1 MLIFLLV
8 LLSLHQNDEVM
19 SKKATI
25 EPVDQ
30 GVVASLYTIS
40 FENDNL
46 SEFAKFMTNF
56 KDNARIQRDYQIILL
71 ALQKIMENGALER
84 YFRPEGKYNDG
95 VCALPISS
103 GKLRLYCLRLSDKI
117 LIIGNGGIKDTK
129 TYNENNELNGYV
141 IDLQKFDSLIKEAV
155 KDGSISI
162 EETKIQGIENKT
174 FEL

>member
-1 MLIFLLV
+1 
-8 LLSLHQNDEVM
+8 M
-19 SKKATI
+19 SRKATI
-25 EPVDQ
+25 EHIEQSD
-30 GVVASLYTIS
+30 VASLYTIS
-40 FENDNL
+40 FENNNL

-56 KDNARIQRDYQIILL
+56 KDNARLQRDYQIILL
-71 ALQKIMENGALER
+71 ALQKILENGALER
-84 YFRPEGKYNDG
+84 YFRPEGKLNDG
-95 VCALPISS
+95 VCALPFSS

-141 IDLQKFDSLIKEAV
+141 IDLQKFDVLIKEAV

-162 EETKIQGIENKT
+162 VETEIKGIDNKT

>member
-1 MLIFLLV
+1 
-8 LLSLHQNDEVM
+8 M

-25 EPVDQ
+25 EPVEQ
-30 GVVASLYTIS
+30 SEIASLYTIF

-56 KDNARIQRDYQIILL
+56 KDNARLQRDYQIILL
-71 ALQKIMENGALER
+71 ALQKILENGALER
-84 YFRPEGKYNDG
+84 YFRPEGKFNDV
-95 VCALPISS
+95 VCALPMSS

-117 LIIGNGGIKDTK
+117 LIIGNGGIKDSK

-141 IDLQKFDSLIKEAV
+141 IDLQKFDALIKDAV

-162 EETKIQGIENKT
+162 EETEIKGIDNKT
-174 FEL
+174 FEV

>member
-1 MLIFLLV
+1 
-8 LLSLHQNDEVM
+8 M

-25 EPVDQ
+25 EHIEQ
-30 GVVASLYTIS
+30 SEVASLYTIS

-56 KDNARIQRDYQIILL
+56 KDNARLQRDYQIILL
-71 ALQKIMENGALER
+71 ALQKILENGALER
-84 YFRPEGKYNDG
+84 YFRPEGKLNDG

-117 LIIGNGGIKDTK
+117 LIIGNGGVKDTK

-141 IDLQKFDSLIKEAV
+141 IDLQKFDALIKEAV

-162 EETKIQGIENKT
+162 EKTEIKGIDNKT

>member
-1 MLIFLLV
+1 
-8 LLSLHQNDEVM
+8 M

-25 EPVDQ
+25 EPVEQ
-30 GVVASLYTIS
+30 SVVASLYTIS

-56 KDNARIQRDYQIILL
+56 KDNARLQRDYQIILL
-71 ALQKIMENGALER
+71 ALQKILENGALER
-84 YFRPEGKYNDG
+84 YFRPEGKLNDG

-141 IDLQKFDSLIKEAV
+141 IDLQKFDALIKEAV

-162 EETKIQGIENKT
+162 EETEIKGIDNKT

>member
-1 MLIFLLV
+1 
-8 LLSLHQNDEVM
+8 M
-19 SKKATI
+19 SRKATI
-25 EPVDQ
+25 EHIEQSD
-30 GVVASLYTIS
+30 VASLYTIS
-40 FENDNL
+40 FENNNL

-56 KDNARIQRDYQIILL
+56 KDNARLQRDYQIILL
-71 ALQKIMENGALER
+71 ALQKILENGALER
-84 YFRPEGKYNDG
+84 YFRPEGKLNDG

-141 IDLQKFDSLIKEAV
+141 IDLQKFDALIKEAV

-162 EETKIQGIENKT
+162 VETEIKGIDNKT

>member
-1 MLIFLLV
+1 
-8 LLSLHQNDEVM
+8 M

-25 EPVDQ
+25 EPVEQ
-30 GVVASLYTIS
+30 SEVASLYTIS

-56 KDNARIQRDYQIILL
+56 KGNARLQRDYQIILL
-71 ALQKIMENGALER
+71 ALQKILENGALER
-84 YFRPEGKYNDG
+84 YFRPEGKFNDG

-103 GKLRLYCLRLSDKI
+103 SKLRLYCLRLSNKI
-117 LIIGNGGIKDTK
+117 LIIGNGGIKGTK

-141 IDLQKFDSLIKEAV
+141 IDLQKFDALIKEAV

-162 EETKIQGIENKT
+162 EETEIKGIDNKT

>member
-1 MLIFLLV
+1 
-8 LLSLHQNDEVM
+8 M

-25 EPVDQ
+25 EPVEQ
-30 GVVASLYTIS
+30 SEVASLYTIS
-40 FENDNL
+40 FENDNH

-56 KDNARIQRDYQIILL
+56 KDNARLQRDYQIILL
-71 ALQKIMENGALER
+71 ALQKILENGVLER
-84 YFRPEGKYNDG
+84 YFRPEGKFNDG

-117 LIIGNGGIKDTK
+117 LIIGNGGIKDTQ

-141 IDLQKFDSLIKEAV
+141 IDLQKFDALIKEAV

-162 EETKIQGIENKT
+162 EETEITGIDNKT